1 MVHHELDALLMSILV
16 ECVDIE
22 VRIWSHE
29 VEDIVL
35 VAVCPVF
42 PSFVPSLHEN
52 LVKAVLCSEVDIAAN
67 LLVVCRVTAVRGCAC
82 IVCLAELNSCKI
94 VSVCP

>member
-1 MVHHELDALLMSILV
+1 MVHHESHTLLMGVLV
-16 ECVDIE
+16 ESLDVE

-42 PSFVPSLHEN
+42 PTFVPSLYEN
-52 LVKAVLCSEVDIAAN
+52 L
-67 LLVVCRVTAVRGCAC
+67 
-82 IVCLAELNSCKI
+82 
-94 VSVCP
+94 